1 MSHPDIIYTTLPLSH
16 PLKIA
21 AVIILMLGIAALIMT
36 WRRSAW
42 VFTGVFLAWALV
54 YGGFLAAAPAL
65 FYPELACRPVTVTRD
80 GTSYDYV
87 PCSCPGVQC
96 SGVVSHDPAS
106 K

>member
-1 MSHPDIIYTTLPLSH
+1 MLDTEIINTVPFWH
-16 PLKIA
+16 FLKIGQGLL
-21 AVIILMLGIAALIMT
+21 LMLGIAALIMT

-54 YGGFLAAAPAL
+54 YGGFLAVAPGL
-65 FYPELACRPVTVTRD
+65 LYPELACRPVTVTRD

-96 SGVVSHDPAS
+96 SGVVSHDPAP